1 VLVTD
6 LPFSQALGLQLAPAG
21 APHLLELPHTAV
33 TKNHVGTAHAAAQFA
48 LAEAASAACLQ
59 RAFPTLAGQVFAVV
73 RGVQLKYRRAGTG
86 TLYAFARPDE
96 FTAANLVTDLQTRTR
111 TTATVL
117 VELKDADGTVTFT
130 GTFEWF
136 VARGSGDASAPAAP
150 ASPAA

>member
-1 VLVTD
+1 MLVTD
-6 LPFSQALGLQLAPAG
+6 LPFSQALGLQLAPPG

-33 TKNHVGTAHAAAQFA
+33 TTNHVGTAHAAAQFA

-59 RAFPTLAGQVFAVV
+59 QAFPTLAGHVFAVV
-73 RGVQLKYRRAGTG
+73 RGVQLKYRKAGTS

-96 FTAANLVTDLQTRTR
+96 FTAANLVADLQTRTR

-117 VELKDADGTVTFT
+117 VELKDAAGTVTFT

-136 VARGSGDASAPAAP
+136 VARGAPDATAPSAPPAP
-150 ASPAA
+150 QA